1 MHAMTEFLDAYAETD
16 DLNEQY
22 GLLKDEI
29 SDLRGRRDAIE
40 FFDEDAV
47 EADVRGLNETVDG
60 DLLVFLANDYG
71 RPRAYRPEGV
81 SRAVQNVARAAILAN
96 KYDGSNDDLDD
107 IRRTILNDHPA
118 VHKALVA
125 EYTEES
131 VRYHLPEGSNESTNF
146 VTVREMVGL
155 VDYTTNSFQ
164 AEGLSVRY

>member
-1 MHAMTEFLDAYAETD
+1 MDAMSEFLDAYTETD

-29 SDLRGRRDAIE
+29 ARLRGRRDDIE

-47 EADVRGLNETVDG
+47 EADVEALNERVDG

-71 RPRAYRPEGV
+71 RPRAYRPKGV
-81 SRAVQNVARAAILAN
+81 SRAAQNVLRAAILAN
-96 KYDGSNDDLDD
+96 KYDGSNDDLND
-107 IRRTILNDHPA
+107 IRRTILDDHHA
-118 VHKALVA
+118 VHKVLVA
-125 EYTEES
+125 EYSEDGL
-131 VRYHLPEGSNESTNF
+131 RYHLPEGSNESTNF

-164 AEGLSVRY
+164 ADGLSVTY

>member
-1 MHAMTEFLDAYAETD
+1 MTGFLDAYAGTD

-29 SDLRGRRDAIE
+29 ARLRGRRDDIE

-47 EADVRGLNETVDG
+47 EADVRRLNERVDG
-60 DLLVFLANDYG
+60 DLLVVLANDYG

-81 SRAVQNVARAAILAN
+81 SSAAQNVLRAAILAN
-96 KYDGSNDDLDD
+96 KYDDTNDDLNDL
-107 IRRTILNDHPA
+107 RRAILDEHPA
-118 VHKALVA
+118 VHKVLVA
-125 EYTEES
+125 EYTEDG
-131 VRYHLPEGSNESTNF
+131 VRYHLPEGSNDATNF

-164 AEGLSVRY
+164 AAGLSVTY